1 MCSHL
6 GAVPLAPA
14 AAPPCF
20 GGTQPG
26 TYLIPRQLQPIGC
39 TKGGT
44 ASCERRGFYFK
55 GFVCGATPVESKQ
68 TGSIARAQGGGH
80 MQVAEFNIGFFCRTA
95 GVQYSFHQTFFDCP
109 GAQVLCAQMPSP
121 PRALARP
128 QTALKVPDAR
138 RPVILHVCTRC
149 MYGVLLLRG
158 CFVPLLPWS
167 AALDSKSSVVRLGT
181 TRDLGLVDL
190 FNWPRPTAKKNL
202 LSTGRFVCAHLS
214 TWPWAH
220 AKNNLRLPFALPAAP
235 VQSLSRS
242 SSVRVREP
250 ET

>member
-55 GFVCGATPVESKQ
+55 GFVCGASTRSRGEQANRQHCKS
-68 TGSIARAQGGGH
+68 QGGGH
-80 MQVAEFNIGFFCRTA
+80 MQVAEFNVGFFLPDKATRRLTA
-95 GVQYSFHQTFFDCP
+95 
-109 GAQVLCAQMPSP
+109 
-121 PRALARP
+121 RALKCFVPKCPPPPGTGQAPDSIESTRR
-128 QTALKVPDAR
+128 QTSR
-138 RPVILHVCTRC
+138 NLHVCTLC
-149 MYGVLLLRG
+149 VYGVLLLRG

-181 TRDLGLVDL
+181 TWDLGLVDL

-242 SSVRVREP
+242 SSVLVCEP

>member
-55 GFVCGATPVESKQ
+55 GFVCGASTRSRGEQANRQHCKS
-68 TGSIARAQGGGH
+68 QGGGH
-80 MQVAEFNIGFFCRTA
+80 MQVAEFNVGFFLPDKATRRLTTRALKCF
-95 GVQYSFHQTFFDCP
+95 VPKCP
-109 GAQVLCAQMPSP
+109 PL
-121 PRALARP
+121 RALARP

-138 RPVILHVCTRC
+138 RPVICMCALYVCTEYSC
-149 MYGVLLLRG
+149 
-158 CFVPLLPWS
+158 
-167 AALDSKSSVVRLGT
+167 SVVASCHFCHGRRPWTASRRSFGLEPLGT
-181 TRDLGLVDL
+181 WAWWTSSTGLGRRPKKIYCRRVDL
-190 FNWPRPTAKKNL
+190 F
-202 LSTGRFVCAHLS
+202 AH
-214 TWPWAH
+214 T
-220 AKNNLRLPFALPAAP
+220 
-235 VQSLSRS
+235 
-242 SSVRVREP
+242 
-250 ET
+250 